1 MNPEHWHY
9 IIMGISGML
18 FAAGGTEISQKVG
31 GQKWLRRILL
41 PVLLALCLKFAL
53 DVEIWRCVAFFVASF
68 GVLTLGYGDN
78 APWFSFKKFFHG
90 FVFPFKSGYPKVFTA
105 CMIPLPT
112 LFIGFSLWI
121 FTYPLIFLGVF
132 ALQKYTKTSWKI
144 FEFVAGSWFGVCLVG
159 ALR

>member
-53 DVEIWRCVAFFVASF
+53 DVELWRCGAFLVASV
-68 GVLTLGYGDN
+68 GVLSLGYGDRSH
-78 APWFSFKKFFHG
+78 WWQWDGSR
-90 FVFPFKSGYPKVFTA
+90 YPKWFTA

-121 FTYPLIFLGVF
+121 FTYPLIFLGAF

-159 ALR
+159 ALARPF

>member
-1 MNPEHWHY
+1 MNPEWWHI
-9 IIMGISGML
+9 IIMGVSGML

-31 GQKWLRRILL
+31 GWKWIRRILL
-41 PVLLALCLKFAL
+41 PVSLGLILYFAL
-53 DVEIWRCVAFFVASF
+53 NIDWWRCLGLVLVSAVAFS
-68 GVLTLGYGDN
+68 LGYGDRSH
-78 APWFSFKKFFHG
+78 WWKWDGSR
-90 FVFPFKSGYPKVFTA
+90 YPKLFTA

-132 ALQKYTKTSWKI
+132 ALQNKTKTSWKI

-159 ALR
+159 ALTNKF